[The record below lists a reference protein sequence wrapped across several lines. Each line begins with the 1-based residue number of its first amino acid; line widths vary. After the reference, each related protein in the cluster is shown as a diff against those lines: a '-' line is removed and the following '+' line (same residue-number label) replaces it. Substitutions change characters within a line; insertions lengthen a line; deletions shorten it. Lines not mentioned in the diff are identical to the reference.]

1 MKEYG
6 KKKWSDSSSEV
17 AHESTI
23 PRHIAPF
30 PDEMNMKNEH
40 LMSNSQKRK
49 KYQRHTCV
57 FIMEIQAKGN

>member
-6 KKKWSDSSSEV
+6 KKKWSDSSPEV

-30 PDEMNMKNEH
+30 PDQMN
-40 LMSNSQKRK
+40 
-49 KYQRHTCV
+49 T
-57 FIMEIQAKGN
+57 

>member
-23 PRHIAPF
+23 PRDIAPF
-30 PDEMNMKNEH
+30 PDEMNTFNEQFPKEKKLDPVGPTVRYEMMK
-40 LMSNSQKRK
+40 LCTGS
-49 KYQRHTCV
+49 V
-57 FIMEIQAKGN
+57 